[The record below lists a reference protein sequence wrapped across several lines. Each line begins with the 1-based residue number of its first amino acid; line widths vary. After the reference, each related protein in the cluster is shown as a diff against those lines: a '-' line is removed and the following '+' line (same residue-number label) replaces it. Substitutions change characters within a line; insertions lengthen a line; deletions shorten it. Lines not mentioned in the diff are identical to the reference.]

1 MFEVRALNILRLG
14 LSTFLAVVAVL
25 PSGAFLCVD
34 ASGHARF
41 EVAAVDQLSPSDHP
55 GHRDEGLPDCPGEG
69 HHPRP
74 CHDYRLG
81 AFHVLSRSAGVIC
94 PEPHASFATLL
105 PTEDLLA
112 FALDLF
118 APTISPDVGAP
129 PDCRPQ
135 RVALRI

>member
-1 MFEVRALNILRLG
+1 MFKARVLSILQLN
-14 LSTFLAVVAVL
+14 LSVCLAVVALL

-41 EVAAVDQLSPSDHP
+41 EVAAVDQLSPIDRP
-55 GHRDEGLPDCPGEG
+55 GHRDEGLPDCPGDG
-69 HHPRP
+69 HHTRP

-81 AFHVLSRSAGVIC
+81 AFHLLSRSAGVTC
-94 PEPHASFATLL
+94 PERDASFAPLL
-105 PTEDLLA
+105 PIEGLFALAPDLL
-112 FALDLF
+112 

-135 RVALRI
+135 RVSLRI